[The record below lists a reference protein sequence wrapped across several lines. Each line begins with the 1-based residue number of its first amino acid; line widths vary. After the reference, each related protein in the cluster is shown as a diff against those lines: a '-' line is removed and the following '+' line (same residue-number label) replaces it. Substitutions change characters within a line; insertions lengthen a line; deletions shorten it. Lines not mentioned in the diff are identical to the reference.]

1 MYYFKISYFFKLL
14 ICINFYISSI
24 LYIYDKYMLLI
35 KNIFK
40 KNSTNFYKDE
50 ADKKKALR
58 KGKKYFRLCE
68 DDILK
73 NYQYFS
79 KNEEPLISVVIPV
92 YNAEFKIK
100 RAIRSIQN
108 QNTSN
113 LEIIL
118 IDDFSKDKTIDIIRD
133 LQINDGRIILLENK
147 ENRGIFYTRC
157 IGTLNAKGKYIFPL
171 DNDDLFFDESIL
183 DSISNEAIKGDFD
196 IVEFMY
202 SEYYKFNKPP
212 NKLISTEFGNH
223 SHNLI
228 LNQPELSLFPRKKN
242 NSFGVYDCFLWA
254 KCINSTLYKNCIN
267 QIGYN
272 LYSKF
277 ILRGEDFIMSFVLF
291 RFARSF
297 KFFAKYG
304 IFRFKSRVTATF
316 QSSREMYLL
325 SRIIYLNVIIKFT
338 DKNYKDKMYVVYFSN
353 EFLPIINKEY
363 NTLNRENKQYL
374 KIVLRKLIKNRY
386 IKDSYKKTFVSLCNN
401 ISFQK

>member
-1 MYYFKISYFFKLL
+1 
-14 ICINFYISSI
+14 
-24 LYIYDKYMLLI
+24 MLLI

-58 KGKKYFRLCE
+58 KGKKYFQLCE
-68 DDILK
+68 DGISK

-118 IDDFSKDKTIDIIRD
+118 IDDFSKDKTIDIIKD

-157 IGTLNAKGKYIFPL
+157 IGTLNSKGKYIFPL

-183 DSISNEAIKGDFD
+183 DSIANEAITGNFD

-202 SEYYKFNKPP
+202 A
-212 NKLISTEFGNH
+212 I
-223 SHNLI
+223 
-228 LNQPELSLFPRKKN
+228 
-242 NSFGVYDCFLWA
+242 
-254 KCINSTLYKNCIN
+254 
-267 QIGYN
+267 
-272 LYSKF
+272 
-277 ILRGEDFIMSFVLF
+277 
-291 RFARSF
+291 
-297 KFFAKYG
+297 
-304 IFRFKSRVTATF
+304 
-316 QSSREMYLL
+316 
-325 SRIIYLNVIIKFT
+325 
-338 DKNYKDKMYVVYFSN
+338 
-353 EFLPIINKEY
+353 
-363 NTLNRENKQYL
+363 
-374 KIVLRKLIKNRY
+374 
-386 IKDSYKKTFVSLCNN
+386 
-401 ISFQK
+401 